1 MVEFDILGDDESQF
15 TNRLKLQKYAFFA
28 KLYGMPFR
36 YRHEMYLYGPYS
48 SELTAD
54 YYSLARDPGRYAVD
68 ALPTEFRQGDFLKDI
83 RNDPRWLE
91 IATTIMGKNER
102 IKERD
107 ALVESVCHMKS
118 QFGNPYIKKVLNEL
132 EDQRLVSFDVPA

>member
-28 KLYGMPFR
+28 KRYGMPFG

-54 YYSLARDPGRYAVD
+54 YCSLARDPRRYAVD
-68 ALPTEFRQGDFLKDI
+68 ALPTEFRREDLLRDI

-91 IATTIMGKNER
+91 MATTIMGKNER

-107 ALVESVCHMKS
+107 ALMESVCHMKS

-132 EDQRLVSFDVPA
+132 EDQRLVSFDIPA